1 MRKPELVKAAL
12 KRKMCM
18 YRCPERKT
26 KYSAGYD
33 FYCPEEVV
41 IPPNG
46 TAVIQTGYKVELE
59 PEEVMQVYIRSSMAM
74 KRDLVMTNG
83 VGIIDADY
91 YNNPDNEGEILIGV
105 RNMNPEHPAVIQR
118 LERFAQGIV
127 YNYHTWGDCP
137 EVQRKGGVGSTSKEE
152 DKKE

>member
-1 MRKPELVKAAL
+1 MRQPELVKAAL
-12 KRKMCM
+12 RRKGRI
-18 YRCPERKT
+18 YKCPKRKT

-33 FYCPEEVV
+33 FYCPEELI

-46 TAVIQTGYKVELE
+46 TVLIPTGYKVDLE
-59 PEEVMQVYIRSSMAM
+59 PEEVMQIYIRSSMAM
-74 KRDLVMTNG
+74 KRDLAMTNG

-105 RNMNPEHPAVIQR
+105 RNMNKDNPVMIHR

-127 YNYHTWGDCP
+127 TTYHTWGDLP
-137 EVQRKGGVGSTSKEE
+137 AQERIGGVGSTDDKGVEE
-152 DKKE
+152 